1 MPLER
6 VSRSFKDISATFQS
20 NPLNNDLVALKN
32 ENAIARS
39 IRNIV
44 FTSPGEKFFQPTFGS
59 RVLESLFEN
68 MDEIT
73 ALTIRDEISDS
84 IEKFEPRVS
93 LSNVKV
99 NPDFESNQ
107 YDVVITYTI
116 IGADV
121 PTQQLEF
128 VLQPTR

>member
-6 VSRSFKDISATFQS
+6 VSRSFKDISASFQI
-20 NPLNNDLVALKN
+20 NPLNNDIVALKN

-44 FTSPGEKFFQPTFGS
+44 FTTPGEKFFQQNFGS
-59 RVLESLFEN
+59 RVSESLFEN

-73 ALTIRDEISDS
+73 ALTIQDEIIDS
-84 IEKFEPRVS
+84 ITKFEPRVT
-93 LSNVKV
+93 LTNVKV
-99 NPDFESNQ
+99 NPDFDSNQ
-107 YDVVITYTI
+107 YDVI
-116 IGADV
+116 ISYFVVGADI
-121 PTQQLEF
+121 PEQELEF

>member
-6 VSRSFKDISATFQS
+6 VSRSFKDISASFQI
-20 NPLNNDLVALKN
+20 NPLNNDIVALKN

-44 FTSPGEKFFQPTFGS
+44 FTTPGEKFFQQNFGS
-59 RVLESLFEN
+59 RVSESLFEN

-73 ALTIRDEISDS
+73 ALTIQDEIIDS
-84 IEKFEPRVS
+84 ITKFEPRVT
-93 LSNVKV
+93 LTNVKV
-99 NPDFESNQ
+99 NPNFDSNQ
-107 YDVVITYTI
+107 YDVI
-116 IGADV
+116 ISYFVVGADI
-121 PTQQLEF
+121 PEQELEF

>member
-6 VSRSFKDISATFQS
+6 VSRSFKDVSASFQI

-32 ENAIARS
+32 TSAIARS
-39 IRNIV
+39 VRNIV

-59 RVLESLFEN
+59 RVSELLFDN
-68 MDEIT
+68 MDEVS
-73 ALTIRDEISDS
+73 ALSIKDEITNS
-84 IEKFEPRVS
+84 IERFEPRVS
-93 LSNVKV
+93 LQEVLV
-99 NPDFESNQ
+99 NPDFDGNQ
-107 YDVVITYTI
+107 YDIILKYNI
-116 IGADV
+116 IGADI

>member
-6 VSRSFKDISATFQS
+6 VSRSFKDISASFQI
-20 NPLNNDLVALKN
+20 NPLNNDIVALKN

-44 FTSPGEKFFQPTFGS
+44 FTTPGEKFFQQNFGS
-59 RVLESLFEN
+59 RVSESLFEN

-73 ALTIRDEISDS
+73 ALTIQDEIIDS
-84 IEKFEPRVS
+84 ITKFEPRVS
-93 LSNVKV
+93 LTNVKV
-99 NPDFESNQ
+99 NPDFDSNQ
-107 YDVVITYTI
+107 YDVI
-116 IGADV
+116 ISYFVVGADI
-121 PTQQLEF
+121 PEQELEF

>member
-6 VSRSFKDISATFQS
+6 VSRSFKDVSASFQI
-20 NPLNNDLVALKN
+20 NPLNNDLIALKN
-32 ENAIARS
+32 TSAIARS

-59 RVLESLFEN
+59 RVSELLFDN
-68 MDEIT
+68 MDEVS
-73 ALTIRDEISDS
+73 ALSIKDEITSS
-84 IEKFEPRVS
+84 IERFEPRVS
-93 LSNVKV
+93 LQEVLV
-99 NPDFESNQ
+99 NPDFDGNQ
-107 YDVVITYTI
+107 YDIILKYNI
-116 IGADV
+116 IGADI